1 MKRPLLLTALLFF
14 IFSQF
19 SQAAGS
25 YIEYSITSEKNPS
38 PGNMKMYYQDGN
50 SRSEIKMAMP
60 AAAGG
65 VEMSFVM
72 ISLKEAPLKS
82 YLLNTKSKTY
92 TESEIKE
99 SKTEEAEAIQYEI
112 TVVGKEKV
120 NGYNC
125 IHSIVKRKNTTSQQE
140 MWTTT
145 EIKDFEKYKS
155 INNQY
160 TNKGMYKALR
170 DKGAEGFPVRM
181 KTMERSTNMIIDL
194 IKAESRE
201 NPASLFSLD
210 GYTKSTAP
218 AGGMMSPEQMKEMR
232 EKIQNMTPEERQKYM
247 DEMKKQSQPH

>member
-1 MKRPLLLTALLFF
+1 
-14 IFSQF
+14 
-19 SQAAGS
+19 
-25 YIEYSITSEKNPS
+25 
-38 PGNMKMYYQDGN
+38 MKMYYQDGN

-145 EIKDFEKYKS
+145 EIKDFEKFLASSYF
-155 INNQY
+155 
-160 TNKGMYKALR
+160 TNGR
-170 DKGAEGFPVRM
+170 DL
-181 KTMERSTNMIIDL
+181 TS
-194 IKAESRE
+194 
-201 NPASLFSLD
+201 
-210 GYTKSTAP
+210 Y
-218 AGGMMSPEQMKEMR
+218 
-232 EKIQNMTPEERQKYM
+232 
-247 DEMKKQSQPH
+247 

>member
-210 GYTKSTAP
+210 GYTKSTDP

>member
-1 MKRPLLLTALLFF
+1 MKRLTLLIALFF
-14 IFSQF
+14 FFISQF
-19 SQAAGS
+19 SNAAGS

-140 MWTTT
+140 MWTIT